1 MSSLSIFENE
11 IIPFNCG
18 IKKILPAERLMTFSI
33 LHYYSTFDP
42 NFPSQN
48 SHPVFI
54 SDQHI
59 KHGYMQMKHPV
70 VKAGYFQDDAVSSCW
85 GPIIKKYEQK
95 FNDKVPEVSIIT
107 TSDVESHSS
116 TSTSTTI
123 NSNFHHSDSISNLNN
138 HNNNKLSSDIMYLLK
153 AEDEHVL
160 VKQKNTIYLI
170 ENGRRRMIP
179 SRKVF
184 EDHGFNWDKVINSA
198 DMEGFHELP
207 VGSDLS

>member
-33 LHYYSTFDP
+33 LHYYTTFDP
-42 NFPSQN
+42 NYPNQN

-95 FNDKVPEVSIIT
+95 FSDKVPEVSIIT
-107 TSDVESHSS
+107 KSDIESHSS
-116 TSTSTTI
+116 TSIATI